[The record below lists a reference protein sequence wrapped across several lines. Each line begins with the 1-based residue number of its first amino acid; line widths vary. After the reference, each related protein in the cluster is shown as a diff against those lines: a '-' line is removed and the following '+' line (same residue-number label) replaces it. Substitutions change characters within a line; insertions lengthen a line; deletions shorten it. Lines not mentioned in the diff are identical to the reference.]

1 MSARYI
7 AHSGT
12 SNTLILRSLC
22 LTCWQFT
29 TPKPTHKTVICH
41 FTESTSIATTQYT
54 GDQHPLTWF
63 AYSPLPCPN
72 WGNEIKITT
81 SFMNNYCIFVYIQH
95 KHIGLNQPFDIRLG
109 EHQLCKP
116 IRIQPTNSIS
126 LRSMVYAFKPDIAK
140 MLQTTVYSQYQW
152 NWVLETDWPVL
163 DFSSDTMNLNT
174 KTLVLREVVQH
185 CSRWNLILLFLAI
198 FLANYKPTMYSMQT
212 RRNITLLFLA
222 NYKPT
227 MYSMQ
232 TRRNITLENQ
242 PLPTSCSTERA
253 MSCRCF
259 SLKTCSSGKT
269 DSVYWSDSICAST
282 WSYAAT

>member
-1 MSARYI
+1 M
-7 AHSGT
+7 
-12 SNTLILRSLC
+12 
-22 LTCWQFT
+22 
-29 TPKPTHKTVICH
+29 ICPS
-41 FTESTSIATTQYT
+41 TESTSIATTQYT
-54 GDQHPLTWF
+54 GEQHPLTWF

-81 SFMNNYCIFVYIQH
+81 TFMNSYCIFVYIQH
-95 KHIGLNQPFDIRLG
+95 KHISLKQPFDIRLG
-109 EHQLCKP
+109 ERQLCKP

-185 CSRWNLILLFLAI
+185 YSRWNLILLFLAI
-198 FLANYKPTMYSMQT
+198 
-212 RRNITLLFLA
+212 FLA